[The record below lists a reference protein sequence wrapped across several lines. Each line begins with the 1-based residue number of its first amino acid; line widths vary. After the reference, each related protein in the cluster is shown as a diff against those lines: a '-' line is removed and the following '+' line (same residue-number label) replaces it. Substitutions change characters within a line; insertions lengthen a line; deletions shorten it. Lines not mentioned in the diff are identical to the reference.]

1 MDAKERKKRII
12 ICVCLALVGVF
23 AAILISSA
31 SCRSTFSA
39 GGTGE
44 CLSITF
50 FEKHKI
56 KKIDKVVLTD
66 TTNGENKVV
75 IITDTE
81 LIREIVVETA
91 VADRANLGC
100 GKTDR
105 RRIDLYHGDKCIRT
119 MMWSDTSERMVNVY
133 NSDLTHWLITPPFM
147 FLNNDGW
154 VELSVE
160 LDQKLTA
167 LINAA

>member
-1 MDAKERKKRII
+1 MDAKRMKRII
-12 ICVCLALVGVF
+12 ICISLALVGVF
-23 AAILISSA
+23 TAILISSA
-31 SCRSTFSA
+31 NCRSTFSA

-50 FEKHKI
+50 FEKQKL

-75 IITDTE
+75 TITDKE
-81 LIREIVVETA
+81 LIREIVEETA

-105 RRIDLYHGDKCIRT
+105 RQINLYHGDKLIRT
-119 MMWSDTSERMVNVY
+119 MKWSDTSERMVNVY
-133 NSDLTHWLITPPFM
+133 NSDLTHWLITPPFV
-147 FLNNDGW
+147 FFNNEGW